1 MFNEFV
7 VYYRKVEVFGNVELK
22 SLNTT
27 PPLQR
32 HASLCCSY
40 MPTNNAV
47 KQCRTDKTKTEQ
59 QSSTTSSP
67 HFIPPTTRGLV
78 AGWGRERQTE
88 KQYSAKYEQ

>member
-32 HASLCCSY
+32 HASLCCSH

-47 KQCRTDKTKTEQ
+47 KQCRKDKTKPEQ
-59 QSSTTSSP
+59 QSSTTSYFR
-67 HFIPPTTRGLV
+67 FIPPATRRLV
-78 AGWGRERQTE
+78 ARWGRERQTE
-88 KQYSAKYEQ
+88 EQYSAKYEQ